1 MKKHFGLLV
10 ISSFGSINTTQAEGD
25 IEMGRALSSQC
36 SSCHG
41 DAGISN
47 VDIYPNI
54 AGQKLNYLIE
64 QLEKYKSGDRKNP
77 TMEAIV
83 GPLTSQD
90 IEDLAAYF
98 YSNKPIPTYSP
109 LTGIL
114 DLQFVGV
121 DTQLFKAQMSVFSD
135 DPFTLKLD
143 SFSGR

>member
-1 MKKHFGLLV
+1 LKKYLSLFIIINV
-10 ISSFGSINTTQAEGD
+10 FSISTSKAVGN
-25 IEMGRALSSQC
+25 IETGRSLSSQC

-64 QLEKYKSGDRKNP
+64 QLEKYKSGDRKNS

-83 GPLTSQD
+83 SSLTSQN

-109 LTGIL
+109 FTGIL

-121 DTQLFKAQMSVFSD
+121 DTQLFKAQMSVISD
-135 DPFTLKLD
+135 NPITLKLD
-143 SFSGR
+143 SLEGR